1 MKPSM
6 LELNEAMSLDVDGLE
21 QRLRLCAARR
31 GLPPLLIIQGG
42 PGLPLLNEV
51 PRFRSRLSL
60 EDDFTVA
67 YWDQRGCG
75 PAARGAAD
83 TVGLGRLLDDL
94 CLVLRRLHART
105 GRKVALLGISIG
117 GTLAMQAAA
126 RERDIVSKVV
136 AISPDLDAAAS
147 DDYAH
152 EILNDRSMN
161 RRDKRMAGILRRL
174 GPPPYASP
182 SRFQRRLRLLANEGS
197 IERGKKFGRIVAAHL
212 TSLVRCYGPAGAASA
227 LRNAATIQARL
238 LPVLA
243 ELRLFD
249 SWPVTTVPVHLV
261 FGEDDILTPPS
272 MVEAALRLLK
282 PEDSLTVLPGA
293 GHMVHFDR
301 PEGVKA
307 IIRQGLQT

>member
-1 MKPSM
+1 MKASI
-6 LELNEAMSLDVDGLE
+6 LELDETISLEVEGVE

-42 PGLPLLNEV
+42 PGLPLLNEA

-75 PAARGAAD
+75 PAAREAAD
-83 TVGLGRLLDDL
+83 RVGLGRFADDL
-94 CLVLRRLHART
+94 GCVLRYLHSRT

-147 DDYAH
+147 DDYAY
-152 EILNDRSMN
+152 EILNDRSMK
-161 RRDKRMAGILRRL
+161 RRDKRIAGILRRL
-174 GPPPYASP
+174 GPPPYTSP
-182 SRFQRRLRLLANEGS
+182 SRFQRRLRLLVNEGS
-197 IERGKKFGRIVAAHL
+197 IERDIKFGRMAAAHA
-212 TSLVRCYGPAGAASA
+212 TSLVRCYGPAGAVIA
-227 LRNAATIQARL
+227 LRNTATIQARL
-238 LPVLA
+238 LPALA

-249 SWPVTTVPVHLV
+249 SWPKTTVPLHLV

-272 MVEAALRLLK
+272 TVEAATRLLE
-282 PEDSLTVLPGA
+282 PDDSLTVLPRA
-293 GHMVHFDR
+293 GHMVHFDC
-301 PEGVKA
+301 PEAVKGIVSA
-307 IIRQGLQT
+307 

>member
-1 MKPSM
+1 MKASI
-6 LELNEAMSLDVDGLE
+6 LELDEAVSLDVEGVE

-31 GLPPLLIIQGG
+31 GLPPVLIIQGG

-51 PRFRSRLSL
+51 PRFQSRLSL
-60 EDDFTVA
+60 EDDYTVA

-75 PAARGAAD
+75 PAARETAD

-94 CLVLRRLHART
+94 CCVLRHLHART
-105 GRKVALLGISIG
+105 GRKITLLGISIG

-147 DDYAH
+147 DEYAY
-152 EILNDRSMN
+152 EILNDRSMK
-161 RRDKRMAGILRRL
+161 RRDERMAGILRRL
-174 GPPPYASP
+174 GPPPYTSP
-182 SRFQRRLRLLANEGS
+182 SRFQQRLRLLANEGS
-197 IERGKKFGRIVAAHL
+197 IERGRQFGGIVAAHL
-212 TSLVRCYGPAGAASA
+212 TSLIRCYGPAGAVSA
-227 LRNAATIQARL
+227 LRNSTTIQARL
-238 LPVLA
+238 LPALA

-249 SWPVTTVPVHLV
+249 SWPETTVPLRLV

-272 MVEAALRLLK
+272 TVEAASRLLK
-282 PEDSLTVLPGA
+282 PEDSLAVLPRA

-301 PEGVKA
+301 PEAVKGIVSA
-307 IIRQGLQT
+307 